1 MLIER
6 FRRDSDSRQ
15 MQQQR
20 SAYLC
25 TPEAFRLKNRV
36 FVKAAFCRTFRRKM
50 GNSASQT
57 KGLIKPD
64 VIMKAKHWAFNGPYA
79 PVHEEVF
86 AELPLPAG
94 VTLPKDL
101 EGAYVRNGPNPW
113 WNLPKEDQSYHWFLG
128 TGMVHT
134 VRLKDG
140 KAWYNNHILRTKN
153 FNAEQRT
160 GGPHWDKIA
169 NSSSMRGFL
178 VSMVLEKIGLQRG
191 TVSGPSNTSL
201 VYHSSKLMAL
211 SEGDM
216 PMELLVLQDGK
227 MESDEKYLYKDM
239 WNAHPK
245 IDPVSGKLYWLDYD
259 ISGLSPKFSYGVISP
274 DGTQERSCTGTM
286 GGGKSVM
293 IHDLGITEQYALV
306 IDAPVLV
313 NVENFT
319 SEKILW
325 RYEPSHGT
333 RIGIFPKDGESG
345 KVTPTWFEIETCWI
359 FHVANSWEEG
369 DTVVL
374 VVVRWDGIDM
384 SGHPVKEDLLKPGF
398 DKKMYEYRFDMK
410 NKTVAEKCLFSGF
423 TSLEFPVVNLK
434 GMGRKCRYIWA
445 AGSYEGEPHFHRI
458 FKFDLEKG
466 TSSSYGC
473 CESGKVD
480 PAKLTAGEAFF
491 TGTGDA
497 EDQGYLVTYLVEP
510 DGNGPSSFLVMD
522 SANLEPVCQ
531 LALPVRVPLGFHGI
545 WLSDQQV
552 QAQIK

>member
-1 MLIER
+1 
-6 FRRDSDSRQ
+6 
-15 MQQQR
+15 
-20 SAYLC
+20 
-25 TPEAFRLKNRV
+25 
-36 FVKAAFCRTFRRKM
+36 M

-113 WNLPKEDQSYHWFLG
+113 WNLPTEDQNYHWFLG

-169 NSSSMRGFL
+169 NSTSMRAFL
-178 VSMVLEKIGLQRG
+178 VSMVLEKIWLQRG
-191 TVSGPSNTSL
+191 TVSGPSNTNL
-201 VYHSSKLMAL
+201 VYNSSKLMAL

-216 PMELLVLQDGK
+216 PMELRVLQDGR

-259 ISGLSPKFSYGVISP
+259 VSGLSPKFSYGVIPP

-325 RYEPSHGT
+325 KYEPSHGT

-345 KVTPTWFEIETCWI
+345 EVTPTWFEIETCWI

-410 NKTVAEKCLFSGF
+410 NKTVAEKCLFLRLRQPWNSLSS
-423 TSLEFPVVNLK
+423 TSKEWVESADTHGPLAATK
-434 GMGRKCRYIWA
+434 GSPTFIA
-445 AGSYEGEPHFHRI
+445 F
-458 FKFDLEKG
+458 
-466 TSSSYGC
+466 SSSTWRRG
-473 CESGKVD
+473 
-480 PAKLTAGEAFF
+480 PAPAMLLLRPEQR
-491 TGTGDA
+491 
-497 EDQGYLVTYLVEP
+497 QG
-510 DGNGPSSFLVMD
+510 GPSQEAHRRRGVLH
-522 SANLEPVCQ
+522 
-531 LALPVRVPLGFHGI
+531 RHWRI
-545 WLSDQQV
+545 
-552 QAQIK
+552 